1 LLQLAEALVEQ
12 TVVLVLEALVA
23 AQEKLEQQGLEL
35 QGKGLMEG
43 LVL

>member
-1 LLQLAEALVEQ
+1 LSQLAVALVGQ
-12 TVVLVLEALVA
+12 TVVLVLEALVVVE
-23 AQEKLEQQGLEL
+23 EKLEQQGLEL